1 MQIILLESLTKL
13 GKAGEIVNVKDG
25 FARNYLIPQK
35 KAIVANKKNKL
46 NLADKMSQI
55 SKNNQIKIED
65 AENLKSKI
73 EGKTIK
79 IDMEANDDGKL
90 YGAINQKFIVEQV
103 KQSLSIELHAE
114 SIILYPIKSI
124 GDYEV
129 KLRLYEEIQASIRL
143 EISKK
148 A

>member
-13 GKAGEIVNVKDG
+13 GKAGEIVSVKDG

-55 SKNNQIKIED
+55 SENNQIKIED
-65 AENLKSKI
+65 AENVKSKI

-124 GDYEV
+124 GDYEI

>member
-13 GKAGEIVNVKDG
+13 GKAGEIVSVKDG

-46 NLADKMSQI
+46 NLSDKMSQI
-55 SKNNQIKIED
+55 SENNQIKIED

-73 EGKTIK
+73 DGKTIK

-103 KQSLSIELHAE
+103 KQSLSIELQAE

-143 EISKK
+143 EIRKK

>member
-13 GKAGEIVNVKDG
+13 GKAGEIVSVKDG
-25 FARNYLIPQK
+25 FARNYLIPQR

-46 NLADKMSQI
+46 NLADKMSHI
-55 SKNNQIKIED
+55 SENNQIKIEG
-65 AENLKSKI
+65 AEKLKSKI
-73 EGKTIK
+73 EGKIVK

-103 KQSLSIELHAE
+103 KQSLSVELQAD

-129 KLRLYEEIQASIRL
+129 KLRLYDEIQASIRL

>member
-25 FARNYLIPQK
+25 FAKNYLIPQK

-55 SKNNQIKIED
+55 SENNQIKIED

>member
-13 GKAGEIVNVKDG
+13 GKAGEIVSVKDG
-25 FARNYLIPQK
+25 FAKNYLIPQK

-46 NLADKMSQI
+46 DLESKMSHI
-55 SKNNQIKIED
+55 SENNQKKVEE

-73 EGKTIK
+73 EGKAIK
-79 IDMEANDDGKL
+79 IDMEANDDGRL
-90 YGAINQKFIVEQV
+90 YGAITQKFIVEQI
-103 KQSLSIELHAE
+103 KQSLSVELHAE
-114 SIILYPIKSI
+114 SIILNPIKSI

-129 KLRLYEEIQASIRL
+129 KLRLYDEIKTSIRL
-143 EISKK
+143 EINKK

>member
-1 MQIILLESLTKL
+1 MDLLETISFHK
-13 GKAGEIVNVKDG
+13 
-25 FARNYLIPQK
+25 K

-55 SKNNQIKIED
+55 SKNNQIKIEE

-103 KQSLSIELHAE
+103 KQSLSVELQAE
-114 SIILYPIKSI
+114 SIIPVSYTH
-124 GDYEV
+124 
-129 KLRLYEEIQASIRL
+129 LRAHET
-143 EISKK
+143 
-148 A
+148 

>member
-13 GKAGEIVNVKDG
+13 GKAGEIVSVKDG

-55 SKNNQIKIED
+55 SENNQIKIED

-73 EGKTIK
+73 DGKTIK

-103 KQSLSIELHAE
+103 KQSLSVELQAE

>member
-25 FARNYLIPQK
+25 FAKNYLIPQK

-55 SKNNQIKIED
+55 SENNQIKIEE

-124 GDYEV
+124 GDYEI

>member
-46 NLADKMSQI
+46 SLADKMSQI
-55 SKNNQIKIED
+55 SENNQIKIKD

-73 EGKTIK
+73 EGKIVK

-129 KLRLYEEIQASIRL
+129 KLRLYDEIQTSIRL
-143 EISKK
+143 EINKR

>member
-55 SKNNQIKIED
+55 SENNQIKIED

-124 GDYEV
+124 GDYEI

>member
-13 GKAGEIVNVKDG
+13 GKAGEIVSVKDG

-55 SKNNQIKIED
+55 SKNNQIKIEE

-73 EGKTIK
+73 DGKTIK

-124 GDYEV
+124 GDYEI

>member
-13 GKAGEIVNVKDG
+13 GKAGEIVSVKDG

-55 SKNNQIKIED
+55 SENNQIKIED

-90 YGAINQKFIVEQV
+90 YGAINQKFIVEQA
-103 KQSLSIELHAE
+103 KQSLSVELQAD

-129 KLRLYEEIQASIRL
+129 KLRLYDEIQTSIRL
-143 EISKK
+143 EISKRV
-148 A
+148 

>member
-13 GKAGEIVNVKDG
+13 GKAGEIVSVKDG

-46 NLADKMSQI
+46 NLSDKMSQI
-55 SKNNQIKIED
+55 SENNQIKIED

>member
-13 GKAGEIVNVKDG
+13 GKAGEIVSVKDG

-46 NLADKMSQI
+46 NLADKMSHI
-55 SKNNQIKIED
+55 SENNQIKIED

-90 YGAINQKFIVEQV
+90 YGAITQKFVVEQV
-103 KQSLSIELHAE
+103 KQSLSVELHAE
-114 SIILYPIKSI
+114 SIILTPIKSI

-129 KLRLYEEIQASIRL
+129 KLRLYDEIQASIRL

-148 A
+148 T

>member
-55 SKNNQIKIED
+55 SENNQIKIEE

-124 GDYEV
+124 GDYEI

>member
-13 GKAGEIVNVKDG
+13 GKAGEIVTVKDG
-25 FARNYLIPQK
+25 FAKNYLIPQK
-35 KAIVANKKNKL
+35 KDIVENKKNKL
-46 NLADKMSQI
+46 NLEAKMSHI
-55 SKNNQIKIED
+55 SENNQIKIED

-103 KQSLSIELHAE
+103 KQSLSVDLHTE
-114 SIILYPIKSI
+114 SIILTPIKSI
-124 GDYEV
+124 GDYEL
-129 KLRLYEEIQASIRL
+129 KFRLYDEIQASIRL
-143 EISKK
+143 VISKR

>member
-13 GKAGEIVNVKDG
+13 GKAGEIVSVKDG

-46 NLADKMSQI
+46 NLSDKMSQI
-55 SKNNQIKIED
+55 SENNQIKIED

-73 EGKTIK
+73 DGKTIK

-103 KQSLSIELHAE
+103 KQSLSIELQAE

>member
-46 NLADKMSQI
+46 NLSDKMSQI
-55 SKNNQIKIED
+55 SENNQIKIED

-103 KQSLSIELHAE
+103 KQSLSIELQAE

>member
-13 GKAGEIVNVKDG
+13 GKAGEIVSVKDG

-46 NLADKMSQI
+46 NLADKMSHI
-55 SKNNQIKIED
+55 SENNKIKIED

-73 EGKTIK
+73 EGKIVK
-79 IDMEANDDGKL
+79 VDMEANDDGKL

-103 KQSLSIELHAE
+103 KQSLSVELQAE

-124 GDYEV
+124 GHYEV

>member
-13 GKAGEIVNVKDG
+13 GKAGEIVSVKDG

-46 NLADKMSQI
+46 NLADKMSHI
-55 SKNNQIKIED
+55 SENNKIKIED

-103 KQSLSIELHAE
+103 KQSLSLELQAE

-124 GDYEV
+124 GV
-129 KLRLYEEIQASIRL
+129 IMR
-143 EISKK
+143 
-148 A
+148 

>member
-13 GKAGEIVNVKDG
+13 GKAGEIVSVKDG
-25 FARNYLIPQK
+25 FARNYLIPQR

-46 NLADKMSQI
+46 SLADKMSQI
-55 SKNNQIKIED
+55 SENNQSKIED

-73 EGKTIK
+73 EGRTIK
-79 IDMEANDDGKL
+79 FDMEANDDGKL
-90 YGAINQKFIVEQV
+90 YGAISQKFIVEQV
-103 KQSLSIELHAE
+103 KQSLSLELQAD

-124 GDYEV
+124 GNYEV
-129 KLRLYEEIQASIRL
+129 KLRLYDEIQASIRL

>member
-55 SKNNQIKIED
+55 SENNQIKIED

-103 KQSLSIELHAE
+103 KQSLSIELQAE

-124 GDYEV
+124 GDYEI

>member
-13 GKAGEIVNVKDG
+13 GKAGEIVSVKDG

-55 SKNNQIKIED
+55 SKNNQIKIEE

-90 YGAINQKFIVEQV
+90 YGAITQKFIVEQV
-103 KQSLSIELHAE
+103 KQSLSVELQAE

-124 GDYEV
+124 GDYEI

>member
-13 GKAGEIVNVKDG
+13 GKAGEIVSVKDG

-46 NLADKMSQI
+46 NLADKMSHI
-55 SKNNQIKIED
+55 SENNQIKIED

-124 GDYEV
+124 GDYEI
-129 KLRLYEEIQASIRL
+129 KLRLYEEIQASIIL

>member
-1 MQIILLESLTKL
+1 MQIILLESLSKL

-25 FARNYLIPQK
+25 FAKNYLIPQK
-35 KAIVANKKNKL
+35 KAVVANKKNKL
-46 NLADKMSQI
+46 NLEAKMSYI
-55 SKNNQIKIED
+55 SENNQNKIEE
-65 AENLKSKI
+65 AEKLKSKI

-103 KQSLSIELHAE
+103 KQSLSVELQAE

-129 KLRLYEEIQASIRL
+129 KLRLYDEIQASIRL

>member
-13 GKAGEIVNVKDG
+13 GKAGEIVSVKDG

-46 NLADKMSQI
+46 NLADKMSHI
-55 SKNNQIKIED
+55 SENNQIKIED

-79 IDMEANDDGKL
+79 IDIEANDDGKL
-90 YGAINQKFIVEQV
+90 YGAITQKFVVEQV
-103 KQSLSIELHAE
+103 KQSLSVELHAE
-114 SIILYPIKSI
+114 SIILTPIKSI

-129 KLRLYEEIQASIRL
+129 KLRLYDEIQASIRL

-148 A
+148 T

>member
-13 GKAGEIVNVKDG
+13 GKAGEIVSVKDG
-25 FARNYLIPQK
+25 FAKNYLIPQK

-46 NLADKMSQI
+46 DLESKMSHI
-55 SKNNQIKIED
+55 SENNQKKVEE

-79 IDMEANDDGKL
+79 IDMEANDDGRL
-90 YGAINQKFIVEQV
+90 YGAITQKFIVEQI
-103 KQSLSIELHAE
+103 KQSLSVELHAE
-114 SIILYPIKSI
+114 SIILNPIKSI

-129 KLRLYEEIQASIRL
+129 KLRLYDEIQTSIRL

>member
-13 GKAGEIVNVKDG
+13 GKAGEIVSVKDG
-25 FARNYLIPQK
+25 FAKNYLIPQK

-46 NLADKMSQI
+46 DLESKMSHI
-55 SKNNQIKIED
+55 SENNQKKVDE

-79 IDMEANDDGKL
+79 IDMEANDDGRL
-90 YGAINQKFIVEQV
+90 YGAITQKFIVEQI
-103 KQSLSIELHAE
+103 KQSLSVELLAE
-114 SIILYPIKSI
+114 SIILNPIKSI

-129 KLRLYEEIQASIRL
+129 KLRLYDEIQTSIRL